1 MTFFILCVIIPQG
14 IILIGIIIGGIM
26 DNPFFY
32 GKTVSGGFFTDREKE
47 IKELKADIKNGQNVI
62 IWSPRRYGKTSLI
75 KKALSELKRE
85 GLITVYIDLF
95 MAVSKDKFI
104 DIYARAV
111 ARGIEGGIEKIIKA
125 VKKLLPRILPKIIIR
140 GDQSVDFEFN
150 YDVRADTRPILEDLF
165 EAVSE
170 YAGKRRKKAVVC
182 FDEFQEIN
190 NFQEKD
196 EIEKSMRSVF
206 QFHKNVSYI
215 FLGSKYHLMR
225 KMFQDRSR
233 PFYNS
238 GRAFSLGR
246 IPGEIF
252 CRWIEK
258 RFKLTNVGISK
269 DIIDKIMDITKCH
282 PYHTQQL
289 CYVVWK
295 IARDSGIAAS
305 SHIQEAI
312 SEILAEQG
320 ANFTNLWDNLSAK
333 QRNFL
338 AAFALNRPVNP
349 YSRDFIL
356 KNNLGTPSSLQK
368 IIKAL
373 VDKQVI
379 EKDNGNIIFNDI
391 FFPEWI
397 KER

>member
-1 MTFFILCVIIPQG
+1 
-14 IILIGIIIGGIM
+14 M

-47 IKELKADIKNGQNVI
+47 IKELKEDIKNGQNVI

-75 KKALSELKRE
+75 KKVLLELKGE
-85 GLITVYIDLF
+85 GLITIYIDLF
-95 MAVSKDKFI
+95 MVTSMDKFI

-111 ARGIEGGIEKIIKA
+111 ARGIEGGVEKIIKA

-140 GDQSVDFEFN
+140 HDQTADFEFS
-150 YDVRADTRPILEDLF
+150 YDVRADTGPILEDLF
-165 EAVSE
+165 EAVSN
-170 YAGKRRKKAVVC
+170 YAAKKRKKAVVC

-196 EIEKSMRSVF
+196 EIEKSMRSLF
-206 QFHKNVSYI
+206 QFHKNVAYV
-215 FLGSKYHLMR
+215 FLGSKYHLMQ

-238 GRAFSLGR
+238 GRVFSLRR
-246 IPGEIF
+246 ISREVF

-258 RFKLTNVGISK
+258 RFKQTNVGISK

-289 CYVVWK
+289 CYVIWK
-295 IARDSGIAAS
+295 IAHDSGIVVK

-320 ANFTNLWDNLSAK
+320 ANFTNLWDSLSAK

-338 AAFALNRPVNP
+338 VAFALSRPVNL
-349 YSRDFIL
+349 YGKDFIL
-356 KNNLGTPSSLQK
+356 KNNLGTSSSLQK

-373 VDKQVI
+373 VNKQVI
-379 EKDNGNIIFNDI
+379 EKDNGDVVFNDI

-397 KER
+397 KEKTIL